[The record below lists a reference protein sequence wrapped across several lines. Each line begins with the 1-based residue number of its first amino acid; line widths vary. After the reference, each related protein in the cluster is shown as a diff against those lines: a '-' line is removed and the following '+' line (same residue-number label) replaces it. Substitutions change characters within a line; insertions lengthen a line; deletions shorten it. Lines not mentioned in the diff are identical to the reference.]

1 MEKRLRRRD
10 KNAERLVDDIIIAL
24 CADYDRR
31 KCAIRENSVSRRV
44 RMEYLYINTRMFS
57 AASEAVGHSCA
68 EKLIYEI
75 GKKVGYANSELE
87 HLSELS
93 YKAVKQRAK
102 RRIARELYLE

>member
-1 MEKRLRRRD
+1 MEKRIRRRD
-10 KNAERLVDDIIIAL
+10 KNAERLVDDIVIAL
-24 CADYDRR
+24 CADYERR
-31 KCAIRENSVSRRV
+31 KCAIRENSVPKRV
-44 RMEYLYINTRMFS
+44 RMEYLYINARMLT
-57 AASEAVGHSCA
+57 AAAEAVGQACA

-102 RRIARELYLE
+102 RRIARGLYLE